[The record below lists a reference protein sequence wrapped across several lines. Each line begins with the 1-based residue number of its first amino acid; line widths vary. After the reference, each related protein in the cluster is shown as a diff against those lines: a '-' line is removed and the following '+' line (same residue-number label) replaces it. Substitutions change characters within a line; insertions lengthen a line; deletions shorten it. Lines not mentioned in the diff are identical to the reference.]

1 MTAERHPARNQILP
15 SNEADLLNSLSG
27 LDLYMRVRELYDQ
40 GWTLRSIGDSLNPK
54 RPRST
59 IRYWVTKPLPIAG
72 AFPTPSFPVATA
84 PVPVQVRSKTPK
96 ARRHMTPGEKTRV
109 FHLAPIARRFR
120 ASMNPAHPAALA
132 NEELSDLV
140 VRLYQDNVPIR
151 ELADVAGVS
160 YRAMARRIERATS

>member
-1 MTAERHPARNQILP
+1 MRHPARNQVLP
-15 SNEADLLNSLSG
+15 QFEADLLNSLSG
-27 LDLYMRVRELYDQ
+27 YLLHLRVRELYEQ
-40 GWTLRSIGDSLNPK
+40 GWTLRAIGESLVPK

-59 IRYWVTKPLPIAG
+59 IRYWITKPLPIAG
-72 AFPTPSFPVATA
+72 ALPPPLPVATA

-96 ARRHMTPGEKTRV
+96 PRRHMTPTEKSRV
-109 FHLAPIARRFR
+109 FHLAPIARRYR

-140 VRLYQDNVPIR
+140 VRLYHDHVAIR

>member
-1 MTAERHPARNQILP
+1 MTHDRHPARNQVLP
-15 SNEADLLNSLSG
+15 AIEADLLNTLSG
-27 LDLYMRVRELYDQ
+27 YSLHLRVRELYEQ
-40 GWTLRSIGDSLNPK
+40 GWTLRSIGDAMIPQ

-59 IRYWVTKPLPIAG
+59 IRYWITKPLPIAG
-72 AFPTPSFPVATA
+72 AMPPPFPVVTA

-96 ARRHMTPGEKTRV
+96 PRRHMTPGERSRV
-109 FHLAPIARRFR
+109 FHLAPVARRFR

-132 NEELSDLV
+132 NAELSDLV

-151 ELADVAGVS
+151 DLADVAGVS